1 MEVRFGALLRT
12 PGVPIA
18 AIEPGTAGTSAP
30 RGAASQPGTDAMI
43 QVSDVIKVFRE
54 GDVETIALRGVDLEI
69 ARGEFV
75 ALMGRSGS
83 GKSTLL
89 HLLAGSDRPTA
100 GHVIVGGVDLSRV
113 EEGERARLRGSVLG
127 IVFQSQNLVPF
138 LDLEENTLLAATL
151 ADRPVERSTARAALA
166 RVGLG
171 ERAHHRPDQLSG
183 GEQQRAALATVL
195 VTRPAVLLAD
205 EITGELDSANAAILL
220 DLLCEMHEAE
230 SLTIVLAT
238 HDPEVAQ
245 RSERIVELLDGRVV
259 GDRRIR

>member
-1 MEVRFGALLRT
+1 MEVSFGTLLRM
-12 PGVPIA
+12 PGVPV
-18 AIEPGTAGTSAP
+18 SAVET
-30 RGAASQPGTDAMI
+30 GATDAAAGRSPAQLII

-54 GDVETIALRGVDLEI
+54 GDIETIALRGVDLEI
-69 ARGEFV
+69 VRGEFV

-100 GHVIVGGVDLSRV
+100 GHVIVDGVDLSRV
-113 EEGERARLRGSVLG
+113 DESERARLRGSVIG

-138 LDLEENTLLAATL
+138 LDLEENTVLAATL
-151 ADRPVERSTARAALA
+151 ADRPVDGATARATLA

-171 ERAHHRPDQLSG
+171 ERANHRPAQLSG

-205 EITGELDSANAAILL
+205 EITGELDSANATILL
-220 DLLCEMHEAE
+220 DLVAEVHAAE

-245 RSERIVELLDGRVV
+245 RADRIVELLDGRIV
-259 GDRRIR
+259 GDRRVR

>member
-1 MEVRFGALLRT
+1 MEVSRGTLVKMPGMPGAT
-12 PGVPIA
+12 
-18 AIEPGTAGTSAP
+18 IES
-30 RGAASQPGTDAMI
+30 GAAGAARASNAATII

-54 GDVETIALRGVDLEI
+54 GDIETIALRGVDLEV
-69 ARGEFV
+69 ARGEFI

-100 GHVIVGGVDLSRV
+100 GHVIVNGVDLSRV
-113 EEGERARLRGSVLG
+113 DETERAGLRGSVVG

-151 ADRPVERSTARAALA
+151 AHRPVDRSRALA
-166 RVGLG
+166 TLQRVGLG
-171 ERAHHRPDQLSG
+171 ERVHHRPDQLSG
-183 GEQQRAALATVL
+183 GEQQRAALAAVL

-205 EITGELDSANAAILL
+205 EITGELDSANATILL
-220 DLLCEMHEAE
+220 DLVSELHAAE

-238 HDPEVAQ
+238 HDPVVAQ
-245 RSERIVELLDGRVV
+245 RADRIVELLDGRVV